1 MIPSMR
7 VYNYKPHPAAQ
18 AIFITITIE
27 NNMEKCK
34 KNPDKKPPQKKEMAY
49 LKQINPHVA
58 GIDIGSRS
66 HFVAAPVCR
75 NANGDM
81 EIEVRE
87 FSSFTPDLEAL
98 VAWLQM
104 CGVTSVAMESTSVYW
119 IPLYELL
126 ESKGFDVNL
135 VDARHVKNVTGRK
148 SDVKDCQWIQQL
160 HACGLLSPAF
170 RPDDKILPLRS
181 YARQRDTL
189 VENAAD
195 CILRMQKALTQMNLH
210 LSNVLTDITGATG
223 MQIIRA
229 IVNGERDPKKLAK
242 MRDPRCKNPVNVIE
256 KSLTGNYREEHLFS
270 LQQNLESYDFYQK
283 QIVTCDQK
291 IEQALIELNP
301 NPVKLKNTA
310 LDKNQDPKSGQPR
323 TYKSR
328 KGNVLYFD
336 PLEHLQSI
344 LGVDVTTIPGIEA
357 NLAVKI
363 LSEIGTDMKKWKTEK
378 HFTSWLG
385 LSPENK
391 VSGGKRMSSRTKPSA
406 NRAALFFRL
415 AAFSQFRSQTALGG
429 FLRRMKAKLGA
440 PKAITATA
448 RKIAVIFY
456 SMLTKGTNYV
466 EAGLDYYERQYR
478 GRVIKGLEKKAADL
492 GFTLTPL
499 IVSATC
505 EKGKIMFA

>member
-1 MIPSMR
+1 MES
-7 VYNYKPHPAAQ
+7 
-18 AIFITITIE
+18 
-27 NNMEKCK
+27 NMAKHK
-34 KNPDKKPPQKKEMAY
+34 KSPDTKPPKKKEMAY
-49 LKQINPHVA
+49 LKQINPYVA

-66 HFVAAPVCR
+66 HFVAAPVSTAT
-75 NANGDM
+75 NDDL
-81 EIEVRE
+81 EICVRE
-87 FSSFTPDLEAL
+87 FSSFTPDLGAL
-98 VAWLQM
+98 ADWLKECQI
-104 CGVTSVAMESTSVYW
+104 TSVAMESTGIYW

-126 ESKGFDVNL
+126 ESRGFEVNL

-181 YARQRDTL
+181 YTRQRDTL
-189 VENAAD
+189 VENAAE
-195 CILRMQKALTQMNLH
+195 CTLRMQKALMQMNLH
-210 LSNVLTDITGATG
+210 LSNVLSDITGLTG

-229 IVNGERDPKKLAK
+229 IVNGERDPKKLAQF
-242 MRDPRCKNPVNVIE
+242 RDRRCKNPVDVIE
-256 KSLTGNYREEHLFS
+256 KSLAGNYREEHLFS
-270 LQQNLESYDFYQK
+270 LRQNLESYDFYQQ
-283 QIVTCDQK
+283 QILTCDQK

-310 LDKNQDPKSGQPR
+310 FDKDQDPKSGQQR
-323 TYKSR
+323 TSKSR
-328 KGNVLYFD
+328 QGNALYFD

-344 LGVDVTTIPGIEA
+344 LGVDVTTIPGIER

-415 AAFSQFRSQTALGG
+415 AAFSQFRSQTAIGG

-448 RKIAVIFY
+448 RKIAAIFY
-456 SMLTKGTNYV
+456 SMLTKGTDYV
-466 EAGLDYYERQYR
+466 EAGLDYYEKQYKE
-478 GRVIKGLEKKAADL
+478 RVIKGLKKRAADF
-492 GFTLTPL
+492 GFTLTSL
-499 IVSATC
+499 IEPATC
-505 EKGKIMFA
+505 EKGESAHACAFS

>member
-1 MIPSMR
+1 M
-7 VYNYKPHPAAQ
+7 
-18 AIFITITIE
+18 E
-27 NNMEKCK
+27 NNMAKQK
-34 KNPDKKPPQKKEMAY
+34 KNPDKNLPQKKEPGY
-49 LKQINPHVA
+49 LKQINPYVA

-66 HFVAAPVCR
+66 HFVAAPVSTAT
-75 NANGDM
+75 NDDL
-81 EIEVRE
+81 EICVRE
-87 FSSFTPDLEAL
+87 FSSFTPDLEDLAN
-98 VAWLQM
+98 WLKK
-104 CGVTSVAMESTSVYW
+104 CKVTSVAMESTGVYW

-126 ESKGFDVNL
+126 ESRGFEVNL

-170 RPDDKILPLRS
+170 RPDDKILSLRS
-181 YARQRDTL
+181 YTRQRDTL
-189 VENAAD
+189 VENASE
-195 CILRMQKALTQMNLH
+195 CTLRMQKSLTQMNLH
-210 LSNVLTDITGATG
+210 LRNVLSDITGLTG

-229 IVNGERDPKKLAK
+229 IVNGERDSKKLAQF
-242 MRDPRCKNPVNVIE
+242 RDCRCKNPVDVIE

-270 LQQNLESYDFYQK
+270 LRQNLESYDFYQN
-283 QIVTCDQK
+283 QIFTCDQK
-291 IEQALIELNP
+291 IEQALVEL
-301 NPVKLKNTA
+301 NPVKLEKNKA
-310 LDKNQDPKSGQPR
+310 SDKDQDPKSDQPR
-323 TYKSR
+323 TSKSR
-328 KGNVLYFD
+328 KGNALYFD

-344 LGVDVTTIPGIEA
+344 LGADVTKIPGIEG

-363 LSEIGTDMKKWKTEK
+363 LSEIGTDMKKWKSEK

-456 SMLTKGTNYV
+456 SMLTKGTDYV
-466 EAGLDYYERQYR
+466 EAGLDYYEKQYEE
-478 GRVIKGLEKKAADL
+478 RVIKGLKKRAADF

-499 IVSATC
+499 IEPMIC
-505 EKGKIMFA
+505 EKGGVVHA